1 MSLPHHNKSDAGEA
15 DPLAAGGVDGPI
27 INPAS
32 AASFAHELANLLD
45 ASMRNL
51 HLALSSLRDRY
62 KADAADSDPEPIIR
76 LDTVSQA
83 MRQMTDLLRNWM
95 SQRIGTQ
102 QLHHQSYT
110 LGQALDHAIRL
121 NQPSADAIGAVLQV
135 RISEEAAGLPAGP
148 VYPVIDNAIRNS
160 IDSLHGGPGGP
171 GGPGAAGLIE
181 IHGKVAGGSVELRVM
196 DNGPGLDP
204 KLLDEQGRFRFGL
217 TTKSDGHG
225 LGMSLSRNV
234 ARALKGRLEL
244 RNLAGHGA
252 TLEIH
257 YPVAAVTEQDPQA
270 ASHGS
275 ENSNTDR
282 G

>member
-1 MSLPHHNKSDAGEA
+1 M
-15 DPLAAGGVDGPI
+15 AGGVDGPI
-27 INPAS
+27 NKPAS

-51 HLALSSLRDRY
+51 HLALSTLRNTY
-62 KADAADSDPEPIIR
+62 EADAARSDPEPINR

-83 MRQMTDLLRNWM
+83 MRQMTGLLRNWM

-102 QLHHQSYT
+102 QLHHQRYT
-110 LGQALDHAIRL
+110 LGQAVNHAVRL
-121 NQPSADAIGAVLQV
+121 NQPAADAIGAGIRV

-160 IDSLHGGPGGP
+160 IESLQGGPGT
-171 GGPGAAGLIE
+171 AGLIE
-181 IHGKVAGGSVELRVM
+181 FRGEVVGNSVELSVM

-234 ARALKGRLEL
+234 ARALKGGLEL

-252 TLEIH
+252 TLEIN

-275 ENSNTDR
+275 KNSHTDR